1 MTAKERYEQ
10 AHGTGTG
17 ECTIPRGT
25 YNRDRTGSTLIMEM
39 LFAYSVYP
47 LRKPP
52 FCQGDSN
59 IQGYAEIVFMS

>member
-39 LFAYSVYP
+39 FSHILCIPCVSRPFVKGTRIYKVM
-47 LRKPP
+47 RKS
-52 FCQGDSN
+52 FL
-59 IQGYAEIVFMS
+59 